1 MIYTKM
7 IGIKPNDTKS
17 HGNKGDIWVRHVS
30 GTWMS
35 NDKAFTL
42 TDSEI
47 EHDLKLGYLIPL
59 AETLLWLDDIRNPF
73 LNNENKVPNVKGKL
87 IWVLNYE
94 QFVEWITKF
103 GMPDIISFDHDLADE
118 HYTPE
123 QYWSDYQASKE
134 YQEAQSYVEKTG
146 YDCAKWL
153 VDYCMDNDLDLPIY
167 FIHSANPVGADNI
180 KGLLDNYNKFR
191 NENRN

>member
-1 MIYTKM
+1 MNYKQ
-7 IGIKPNDTKS
+7 
-17 HGNKGDIWVRHVS
+17 
-30 GTWMS
+30 
-35 NDKAFTL
+35 KAK
-42 TDSEI
+42 I
-47 EHDLKLGYLIPL
+47 
-59 AETLLWLDDIRNPF
+59 LLWLDDIRNPF

-87 IWVLNYE
+87 IWVLNYD

-134 YQEAQSYVEKTG
+134 YQETQSYVEKTG

-180 KGLLDNYNKFR
+180 KGLLDNYKKFR